1 MTLSFYDLRGS
12 IWFFLSR
19 FYIVNGNYS
28 DWGPYGECS
37 KTCGGGVKTRKRTC
51 TNPPPASGGADCSV
65 LGPDTST
72 IECNIQECPG
82 IMENHLRQFLTLK
95 RLCCQLLIVFC
106 NSSIAKM
113 MIKNASFEI
122 VSEPFSWFLKE
133 CIFKFE
139 MQRPLQTLLSWK
151 LAFSHSSFYS

>member
-1 MTLSFYDLRGS
+1 MQRYFLFFTTLIDCEDCAEFVILGLELRWQWLRLHQLQTLPALAQTLNLGKINWAIIYLQIMCKYSIDFIVLRGS

-51 TNPPPASGGADCSV
+51 TNPPPASGGADCSA

-72 IECNIQECPG
+72 MECNIQGCPG
-82 IMENHLRQFLTLK
+82 IMKKKIWDCF
-95 RLCCQLLIVFC
+95 
-106 NSSIAKM
+106 
-113 MIKNASFEI
+113 
-122 VSEPFSWFLKE
+122 
-133 CIFKFE
+133 
-139 MQRPLQTLLSWK
+139 
-151 LAFSHSSFYS
+151 